1 MDADEKA
8 VRQLIK
14 TWHERTARG
23 DIAGVLSLIE
33 DDAMFFV
40 AGRPP
45 MSGRAAFE
53 TGLRALLSH
62 SRIESTASVEEVRVS
77 GTLAYA
83 RTQLS
88 VMVIP
93 NDGSAPQS
101 RQGFALTIFSRA
113 ASGLWLLS
121 RDANLLPSAT

>member
-1 MDADEKA
+1 MDAEEKA
-8 VRQLIK
+8 VREVIK

-23 DIAGVLSLIE
+23 DIAGVLSLME
-33 DDAMFFV
+33 DDAMFLV
-40 AGRPP
+40 SGKPP
-45 MSGRAAFE
+45 MCGRAAFE
-53 TGLRALLSH
+53 TGLRGLLNH

-77 GTLAYA
+77 GDLAYA

-88 VMVIP
+88 VKLLP

-101 RQGFALTIFSRA
+101 RQGFTLTIFSRA
-113 ASGLWLLS
+113 ASGAWLLS